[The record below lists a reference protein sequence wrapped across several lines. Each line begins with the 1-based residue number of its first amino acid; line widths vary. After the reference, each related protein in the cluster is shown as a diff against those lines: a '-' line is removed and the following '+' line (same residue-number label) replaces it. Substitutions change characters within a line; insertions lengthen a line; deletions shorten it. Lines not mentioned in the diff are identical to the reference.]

1 MIDEVDSASNN
12 QVFIDFLAQLRG
24 YYLNR
29 EKRPIFHS
37 VILAGVYDIK
47 NLKLKLRP
55 DEEHQ
60 YNSPWNIAADFD
72 IDMNFSVK
80 QIAMMLDEYETD
92 YQIGMNTVTI
102 AEEIYQYT
110 SGYPYLVSAICKIMD
125 EKLPRNEIFAEP
137 RFVWMREGVAE
148 AVKLMLKNNVPLF
161 DSMIKQLDTYKDL
174 RNMIEEILYQGKRIS
189 FSPAEKS
196 INLGLMF
203 GFLKEQNGYVTVA
216 NRIFEMYLLNLFI
229 AEESVKS
236 DIFLLYGQGNR
247 NQFIQNKRLD
257 MKQTLKKFVEYF
269 ADIYSDNDE
278 KFMEANGRKLFLLY
292 LKPIING
299 AGNYYL
305 EAQIRDAKRTDVVV
319 DYLGE
324 QFVVELKIWHGNEY
338 NERGERQL
346 AEYLDY
352 FH

>member
-1 MIDEVDSASNN
+1 
-12 QVFIDFLAQLRG
+12 
-24 YYLNR
+24 
-29 EKRPIFHS
+29 
-37 VILAGVYDIK
+37 
-47 NLKLKLRP
+47 
-55 DEEHQ
+55 
-60 YNSPWNIAADFD
+60 
-72 IDMNFSVK
+72 
-80 QIAMMLDEYETD
+80 
-92 YQIGMNTVTI
+92 
-102 AEEIYQYT
+102 
-110 SGYPYLVSAICKIMD
+110 
-125 EKLPRNEIFAEP
+125 
-137 RFVWMREGVAE
+137 
-148 AVKLMLKNNVPLF
+148 
-161 DSMIKQLDTYKDL
+161 MIKQLDTYKDL